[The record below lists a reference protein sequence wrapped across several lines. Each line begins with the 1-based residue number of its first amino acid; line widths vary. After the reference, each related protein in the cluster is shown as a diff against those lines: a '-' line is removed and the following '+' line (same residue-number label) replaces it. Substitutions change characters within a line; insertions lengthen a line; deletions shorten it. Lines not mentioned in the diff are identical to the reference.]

1 MPVRRRRKK
10 CLSAGGGKNEF
21 GNLETL
27 KFGTLVSEKIKQ
39 YIAYSIW
46 HTA

>member
-10 CLSAGGGKNEF
+10 CLFAEGGKNEF

-39 YIAYSIW
+39 HIAYSIW